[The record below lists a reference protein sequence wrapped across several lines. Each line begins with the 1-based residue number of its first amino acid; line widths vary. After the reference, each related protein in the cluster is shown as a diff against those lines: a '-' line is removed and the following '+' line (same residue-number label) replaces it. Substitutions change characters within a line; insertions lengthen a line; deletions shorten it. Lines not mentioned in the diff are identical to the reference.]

1 MKILFLFKINR
12 FLGMYSFNLMS
23 DILFGRDE
31 MIDFEDI
38 LNSMLEIL

>member
-1 MKILFLFKINR
+1 
-12 FLGMYSFNLMS
+12 MYSFNLMS

>member
-1 MKILFLFKINR
+1 
-12 FLGMYSFNLMS
+12 MS

-38 LNSMLEIL
+38 LNSTLEIFCFVVYVYNVCEL

>member
-1 MKILFLFKINR
+1 
-12 FLGMYSFNLMS
+12 MYSFNLMS

-38 LNSMLEIL
+38 LNSKLEIL

>member
-1 MKILFLFKINR
+1 
-12 FLGMYSFNLMS
+12 MYSFNLMS

-38 LNSMLEIL
+38 LNSTLEIL